1 MDRLLGE
8 HGILRDRPA
17 GRQEFERRMERR
29 RLEESDP
36 ESLKALRRCWYL
48 GSGPLRQQMLENLE
62 GKLGEQHSGELR
74 RATAEA
80 KAERLIGEE
89 LQRLGW
95 TEGELAARRKSD
107 LLKLAFAARLRR
119 EPTLSLKAIAGRVPL
134 GASKGANT
142 NLHQWISGTL
152 AVARSLHAGPWRATL
167 ASERRRTLGKQLAP
181 VFPSA

>member
-36 ESLKALRRCWYL
+36 ESLKALRRRWCL
-48 GSGPLRQQMLENLE
+48 GSGPVRQQMLENLE

-74 RATAEA
+74 HETAAAT
-80 KAERLIGEE
+80 AERLIGEE

-107 LLKLAFAARLRR
+107 PLKLALAARLRR
-119 EPTLSLKAIAGRVPL
+119 ETTLSLKAIAGRVHL
-134 GASKGANT
+134 GASQGANPS
-142 NLHQWISGTL
+142 LHQW
-152 AVARSLHAGPWRATL
+152 VRARPPGSSAQTH
-167 ASERRRTLGKQLAP
+167 LGL
-181 VFPSA
+181 

>member
-8 HGILRDRPA
+8 HGILRDTPA

-95 TEGELAARRKSD
+95 TEGELAARCKSD
-107 LLKLAFAARLRR
+107 PLKLALAARLRS
-119 EPTLSLKAIAGRVPL
+119 ETTLSFKAIAGRVPL
-134 GASKGANT
+134 GASKGANP
-142 NLHQWISGTL
+142 NLHQWMR
-152 AVARSLHAGPWRATL
+152 ARPPGSSAQTH
-167 ASERRRTLGKQLAP
+167 LGL
-181 VFPSA
+181 

>member
-36 ESLKALRRCWYL
+36 ESLKALRRRWCL
-48 GSGPLRQQMLENLE
+48 GSGPVRQQMLENLE

-152 AVARSLHAGPWRATL
+152 AVARSLHDGPWRATL